1 MTGATHGM
9 LRGWWRAAGSEVW
22 YAPLLAMSMAIMLV
36 RLLVLAHILDVLQFA
51 RLNAGLLISI
61 SFAMFGCLGLHVML
75 QREWPVLVLRN
86 RLRRAM
92 VLSLQCALIAV
103 VIGGL
108 GAFSALGG
116 VVLPGTDTSVLLL
129 SLVHGVA
136 GLLFLVAS
144 TESRSRG
151 QLGAYSGENLVR
163 STATF
168 LFGAMAAVVW
178 GTAFA
183 VLAAEAL
190 VSIVYPAAL
199 LRRGLARAGLPGRV
213 AFLLAVHRLRSV
225 PWRSA
230 LALLGV
236 SIFGYTLFNADRWLA
251 ALLLDPAQFANYSF
265 AAILLSAA
273 QGVQSIVN
281 TAVFPTLVRRY
292 AERGP
297 RSAFASCAVTSLTV
311 LAFGAVV
318 AAVVLVPLR
327 YAIQRWYPEYA
338 SAGALV
344 PVLLGVCLFRV
355 SDFWSGY
362 LVAAGAEAH
371 LLAFNLVAAVA
382 AAALWVGVHG
392 TWPVSA
398 LQVSVFALLLSGSVY
413 ATVAL
418 LAWRRAEAESSK

>member
-1 MTGATHGM
+1 MTGAMLGM
-9 LRGWWRAAGSEVW
+9 LRGWRRAAGSEAW

-36 RLLVLAHILDVLQFA
+36 RLLLLAQILDVLEFA
-51 RLNAGLLISI
+51 RLNAGLLVSI
-61 SFAMFGCLGLHVML
+61 SFAMFGCFGLHVML
-75 QREWPVLVLRN
+75 QRDWPVLVLRK

-92 VLSLQCALIAV
+92 VLALQCALIAV
-103 VIGGL
+103 VIGSL
-108 GAFSALGG
+108 GALGALGG

-151 QLGAYSGENLVR
+151 QLGAYSRENLVR

-168 LFGAMAAVVW
+168 LLGAMSAAVW

-183 VLAAEAL
+183 VLAAEAV
-190 VSIVYPAAL
+190 VSIVYPATL
-199 LRRGLARAGLPGRV
+199 LRRGLARAGLPSRV
-213 AFLLAVHRLRSV
+213 ALLLAVRRLRYV

-236 SIFGYTLFNADRWLA
+236 SMFGYTLFNADRWLA

-265 AAILLSAA
+265 AAILLAAA
-273 QGVQSIVN
+273 QGAQSVVN
-281 TAVFPTLVRRY
+281 TAVFPKLVRRY
-292 AERGP
+292 AESGP
-297 RSAFASCAVTSLTV
+297 RSAFTSCAATSLTV
-311 LAFGAVV
+311 LSLGAVV
-318 AAVVLVPLR
+318 AAVMLVPIR

-338 SAGALV
+338 SAGTLV

-362 LVAAGAEAH
+362 LVAAGAEAQ

-382 AAALWVGVHG
+382 AVALWVGIYG
-392 TWPVSA
+392 AWPVSA
-398 LQVSVFALLLSGSVY
+398 AQVSMFALLLSASVY

-418 LAWRRAEAESSK
+418 LAWRRAEAEGNE